1 VTWDLQRRRGLEMNE
16 LRQLFVQRLSTVDD
30 RFPDTSESEREF
42 IKSKLR
48 RMLFRGIIY
57 MISLDT
63 RVIIY

>member
-48 RMLFRGIIY
+48 RMLFSIDDG
-57 MISLDT
+57 LLNLPQLADPN
-63 RVIIY
+63 